1 MKFTFRHFSKY
12 WKIILFNYACIGKS
26 GSKRGALCLAQGPTF
41 KNPQKKLPKIE
52 CFTILSSGHSLSPE
66 VSCPTSNMIEL
77 DDEVFLSPNN
87 NSRGS
92 EQSLIYDP
100 IEALKCYRRM
110 IEVQVLNLFMTKFL
124 HALSVETKHD

>member
-1 MKFTFRHFSKY
+1 MLVSENPVQNEA
-12 WKIILFNYACIGKS
+12 LF
-26 GSKRGALCLAQGPTF
+26 ALCLAQGPTF

-124 HALSVETKHD
+124 RALSVGTKHVENVFSSHHFIR